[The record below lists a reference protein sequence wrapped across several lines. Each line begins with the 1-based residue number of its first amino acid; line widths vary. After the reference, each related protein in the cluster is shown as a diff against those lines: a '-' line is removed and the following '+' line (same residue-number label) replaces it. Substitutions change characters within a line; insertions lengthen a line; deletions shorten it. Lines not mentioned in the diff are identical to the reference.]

1 MSEEK
6 KKRSELSP
14 ALKRFFGV
22 GDAGFSL
29 MACIETYYFQYFL
42 TNVAMFS
49 MPEVSLIS
57 TIYSGVDAAL
67 SWVYGIMLNT
77 IKPMK
82 WGRYRSW
89 LIVIPW
95 VVPIFY
101 AFMFFKVGTG
111 ALAVTVICVGA
122 IISHIC
128 WNIPFVANM
137 TMISVASKTPEDR
150 AILSSSRTTWGSV
163 ARIAYSYVG
172 PFVVSVISGALG
184 EQYGYA
190 GCAFAFGCLMVA
202 GYAAHFFMFDGYE
215 ETPEEEA
222 KRMAAQR
229 AAQGADSKSK
239 GPSLWD
245 ALKVNPYIVVFII
258 ASCTAAVGTAFS
270 TSFAVY
276 YWKYVAKNPGL
287 MSVYL
292 LTSNFVAVVVSYS
305 ARKIIAKLGAK
316 KTLLYAYG
324 AVIIAMVMVF
334 LTHRMT
340 PYITLMLM
348 CIYQAGYTMSGTCSP
363 VIYSDCTIYSEY
375 VTGKNAAGAFMGLS
389 NISIKVPIMI
399 KGILIA
405 GVLSRIGF
413 DASAAEMTA
422 AQITGIATSFTMVTI
437 GFVAVGAA
445 ILFLFYKLDADKVA
459 EYSAAI
465 AQRKATAE
473 ANAN

>member
-6 KKRSELSP
+6 KRNGLSP
-14 ALKRFFGV
+14 ALKRFFGI

-29 MACIETYYFQYFL
+29 MTCIETYYFQYFL
-42 TNVAMFS
+42 TNIAMFS

-101 AFMFFKVGTG
+101 TFMFFKIGTG
-111 ALAVTVICVGA
+111 TLAIAVICIGA

-128 WNIPFVANM
+128 WNIPYIANM
-137 TMISVASKTPEDR
+137 TMISVASRTPEDR
-150 AILSSSRTTWGSV
+150 AVLSSNRTTWTSA

-172 PFVVSVISGALG
+172 PFVVSLISGALG

-190 GCAFAFGCLMVA
+190 GCAFAFACLMVA

-222 KRMAAQR
+222 KRVAAQK
-229 AAQGADSKSK
+229 AAQGANGKAKSA
-239 GPSLWD
+239 SLWD
-245 ALKVNPYIVVFII
+245 ALKVNPYIVIFLVAYTI
-258 ASCTAAVGTAFS
+258 AAVGTSFS

-276 YWKYVAKNPGL
+276 YWRYVAKNPGL

-292 LTSNFVAVVVSYS
+292 LTSNFVAVAVSYS
-305 ARKIIAKLGAK
+305 ARKIISKLGAK
-316 KTLLYAYG
+316 MTLLYGYG
-324 AVIIAMVMVF
+324 AVILAMGLVF
-334 LTHRMT
+334 MTHTMT
-340 PYITLMLM
+340 PYITLLLM
-348 CIYQAGYTMSGTCSP
+348 CIYQAGYTLSMTCSP
-363 VIYSDCTIYSEY
+363 VVFSDCTIYSEY

-405 GVLSRIGF
+405 GVLGSVGF
-413 DASAAEMTA
+413 DATMEMTS
-422 AQITGIATSFTMVTI
+422 AQVTSIATYFTMVTT
-437 GFVAVGAA
+437 GFVAVGA
-445 ILFLFYKLDADKVA
+445 ILLFLFYKLDADKVA

-465 AQRKATAE
+465 AQRKAQAQSE
-473 ANAN
+473 G